1 MLDISQY
8 IFKKLWENLTDPI
21 EEQSVECIDFIYDLL
36 IEE

>member
-21 EEQSVECIDFIYDLL
+21 EEQSDECIDCVYDLL
-36 IEE
+36 QEE